1 MVQNFFK
8 ANKMLQRPLEQLLQD
23 FQPSCLVAG
32 TFFPRATDIAAKFG
46 ILRLV
51 FHGISFFFFFF
62 FLSVD
67 HSLRLYEPHKKVSY
81 DSEPFVIPNFPG
93 EIKLTRMQLPD
104 FIKHEVETDFSK
116 WLKEVMESADLRSD
130 RVVVNSFYELKP
142 AYAEHYKKVMGRK
155 AWHIG
160 PVSLC
165 NKNAEDKAQRGKE
178 ASIDE
183 HECLKWLGTK
193 KPNSVIYICPGSIAN
208 FSDTQLMEIAMGL
221 EASDQQFIWVVKK
234 GKNEK
239 EEEDWLPKG
248 FEKRMEGKGL
258 ILRGWAP
265 QVLILDHEA
274 VGGFVTHCGWNSTLE
289 GVTAGVPMVTWPLSV
304 EQFYNEKLVTR
315 VLKIGVNVGV

>member
-8 ANKMLQRPLEQLLQD
+8 ATKMLQRPLEQLLQD

-51 FHGISFFFFFF
+51 FHGISFFFFF

-165 NKNAEDKAQRGKE
+165 NENAEDKAQRGKQ

-183 HECLKWLGTK
+183 HECLKWLGTRK
-193 KPNSVIYICPGSIAN
+193 LNSVIYICFGSIAN
-208 FSDTQLMEIAMGL
+208 FSDSQLMEIAMGL
-221 EASDQQFIWVVKK
+221 EAS
-234 GKNEK
+234 E
-239 EEEDWLPKG
+239 
-248 FEKRMEGKGL
+248 
-258 ILRGWAP
+258 
-265 QVLILDHEA
+265 
-274 VGGFVTHCGWNSTLE
+274 
-289 GVTAGVPMVTWPLSV
+289 
-304 EQFYNEKLVTR
+304 
-315 VLKIGVNVGV
+315 